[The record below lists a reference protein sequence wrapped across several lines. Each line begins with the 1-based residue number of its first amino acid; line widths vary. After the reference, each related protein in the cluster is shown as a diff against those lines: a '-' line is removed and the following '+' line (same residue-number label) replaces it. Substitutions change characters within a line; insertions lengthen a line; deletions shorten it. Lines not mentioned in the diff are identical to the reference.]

1 MPSSSQLT
9 AETFD
14 RTTPHRLTISMAAD
28 VIEAYLDGKLLGSI
42 TDNTY
47 TQGNAAIGGGWH
59 PIKVNDFEVTVPL

>member
-1 MPSSSQLT
+1 
-9 AETFD
+9 
-14 RTTPHRLTISMAAD
+14 MAAD